1 MKTTKILFILLLAVS
16 FTSVFGQ
23 VETVNQKGIQESGV
37 SVKSNVPKQT
47 QGATFGDRKG
57 WDGSVKG
64 NKIEIVSVEDGVIV
78 IFPNNIT
85 YKIKPAN
92 GSIVHLDAGMSAQNR
107 PGTPIGGIIVK
118 GGKNPGGQMR
128 GIDKKDVRFYELP
141 ADWTD
146 GNYTLQISYEPENAD
161 ATNSDAT
168 LANNARGKTKG
179 KIVKAGG
186 NFILEKQ
193 GASYVVSSVS
203 SLSGAG
209 GGAAAASYAKTSH

>member
-47 QGATFGDRKG
+47 QGATFGERKG

-64 NKIEIVSVEDGVIV
+64 NKIELVSVEDGVIV

-209 GGAAAASYAKTSH
+209 GGAAAASYAKTSF

>member
-64 NKIEIVSVEDGVIV
+64 NKIELVSVEDGVIV

>member
-209 GGAAAASYAKTSH
+209 GGAAAASYAKTSF